1 MIETPRNDHTPEQ
14 PAHPGRLDRVPQAR
28 LLNEVLLHV
37 SAQLRTAL
45 GGMHIAVSRLAPPER
60 RDADAALDRDAALLN
75 RNYYAL
81 LRLSNNLSNAPM
93 LLDDAPLTRE
103 NTDIVTWL
111 DGLCRQA
118 SPLFALRNVALTF
131 QCSAAHHG
139 AAINRVCL
147 EQAVWNLLSN
157 ALKYTPKEG
166 HVEVRISLETELPA
180 ALAEAVPAAQYLTVS
195 VTDNGIGMS
204 EAYLKTIF
212 EPFTREHNTTTSKI
226 AGTGLG
232 MPIVKRLVDMMS
244 GTITVKSEPGRGS
257 IFTVYLPLEILAF
270 SEPAAD
276 KKTDARNEALR
287 IRGRHVLIAED
298 NDLNAEIALF
308 ILEEMGVSADRVSDG
323 RQCVNRLASAPAGT
337 YDAIL
342 MDIQMPIMDGYE
354 ATRAI
359 RALSDREKARIP
371 ILAMTANTFQ
381 EDKMNAVTAGMNGHV
396 AKPIDRAVLT
406 SALAAVIG

>member
-14 PAHPGRLDRVPQAR
+14 PARPDRLDRVPQVR

-118 SPLFALRNVALTF
+118 APLFALRNVTLTF

-157 ALKYTPKEG
+157 ALKFTAEGGAVTVSLRFERRQVLLAVTDTGCGISAEDMEMVFDSYLHPERLAVLPSGLGLGLPLCRRIAEG
-166 HVEVRISLETELPA
+166 H
-180 ALAEAVPAAQYLTVS
+180 
-195 VTDNGIGMS
+195 GG
-204 EAYLKTIF
+204 
-212 EPFTREHNTTTSKI
+212 
-226 AGTGLG
+226 
-232 MPIVKRLVDMMS
+232 RLVLNS
-244 GTITVKSEPGRGS
+244 REGHGTTV
-257 IFTVYLPLEILAF
+257 TLALPDELVEDVVEDVPFDYTGGFQPALVGLADGLPF
-270 SEPAAD
+270 
-276 KKTDARNEALR
+276 EAFLQK
-287 IRGRHVLIAED
+287 H
-298 NDLNAEIALF
+298 
-308 ILEEMGVSADRVSDG
+308 SD
-323 RQCVNRLASAPAGT
+323 
-337 YDAIL
+337 
-342 MDIQMPIMDGYE
+342 E
-354 ATRAI
+354 
-359 RALSDREKARIP
+359 
-371 ILAMTANTFQ
+371 
-381 EDKMNAVTAGMNGHV
+381 
-396 AKPIDRAVLT
+396 
-406 SALAAVIG
+406 

>member
-14 PAHPGRLDRVPQAR
+14 PAHPDRLDRVPQVR

-118 SPLFALRNVALTF
+118 APLFALRNVALTF

-157 ALKYTPKEG
+157 ALKFTAEGGAVTVSLRFERRQVLLAVTDTGCGISAEDMEMVFDSYLHPERLAVLPSGLGLGLPLCRRIAEG
-166 HVEVRISLETELPA
+166 H
-180 ALAEAVPAAQYLTVS
+180 
-195 VTDNGIGMS
+195 GG
-204 EAYLKTIF
+204 
-212 EPFTREHNTTTSKI
+212 
-226 AGTGLG
+226 
-232 MPIVKRLVDMMS
+232 RLVLNS
-244 GTITVKSEPGRGS
+244 REGHGTTV
-257 IFTVYLPLEILAF
+257 TLALPDELVEDVVEDVPFDYTGGFQPALVGLADGLPF
-270 SEPAAD
+270 
-276 KKTDARNEALR
+276 EAFLQK
-287 IRGRHVLIAED
+287 H
-298 NDLNAEIALF
+298 
-308 ILEEMGVSADRVSDG
+308 SD
-323 RQCVNRLASAPAGT
+323 
-337 YDAIL
+337 
-342 MDIQMPIMDGYE
+342 E
-354 ATRAI
+354 
-359 RALSDREKARIP
+359 
-371 ILAMTANTFQ
+371 
-381 EDKMNAVTAGMNGHV
+381 
-396 AKPIDRAVLT
+396 
-406 SALAAVIG
+406 

>member
-1 MIETPRNDHTPEQ
+1 MIETPRNDHTPEH
-14 PAHPGRLDRVPQAR
+14 PAHPDRLDRIPQAR

-157 ALKYTPKEG
+157 ALKFTAEGGTVTVSLRFERRQVLLAVTDTGCGINAEDMEMVFDGYLHPERLAALPSGLGLGLPLCRRIAEG
-166 HVEVRISLETELPA
+166 HGGRLVLNSRVGHGTTVTLALPDE
-180 ALAEAVPAAQYLTVS
+180 LAEDVVEDVAFDYTGGFQPALVGLADGLPF
-195 VTDNGIGMS
+195 
-204 EAYLKTIF
+204 EAFLQK
-212 EPFTREHNTTTSKI
+212 H
-226 AGTGLG
+226 
-232 MPIVKRLVDMMS
+232 
-244 GTITVKSEPGRGS
+244 
-257 IFTVYLPLEILAF
+257 
-270 SEPAAD
+270 
-276 KKTDARNEALR
+276 
-287 IRGRHVLIAED
+287 
-298 NDLNAEIALF
+298 
-308 ILEEMGVSADRVSDG
+308 SD
-323 RQCVNRLASAPAGT
+323 
-337 YDAIL
+337 
-342 MDIQMPIMDGYE
+342 E
-354 ATRAI
+354 
-359 RALSDREKARIP
+359 
-371 ILAMTANTFQ
+371 
-381 EDKMNAVTAGMNGHV
+381 
-396 AKPIDRAVLT
+396 
-406 SALAAVIG
+406 

>member
-14 PAHPGRLDRVPQAR
+14 PAHPDRLDRVPQVR

-93 LLDDAPLTRE
+93 LLDDAPLTKE

-157 ALKYTPKEG
+157 ALKFTAEGGAVTVSLRFERRQVLLAVTDTGCGINAEDMEMVFDGYLHPERAAALPSGLGLGLPLCRRIAEG
-166 HVEVRISLETELPA
+166 HGGRLVLNSRVGHGTTVTLALPDE
-180 ALAEAVPAAQYLTVS
+180 LAEDVVEDVAFDYTGGFQPALVGLADGLPF
-195 VTDNGIGMS
+195 
-204 EAYLKTIF
+204 EAFLQK
-212 EPFTREHNTTTSKI
+212 H
-226 AGTGLG
+226 
-232 MPIVKRLVDMMS
+232 
-244 GTITVKSEPGRGS
+244 
-257 IFTVYLPLEILAF
+257 
-270 SEPAAD
+270 
-276 KKTDARNEALR
+276 
-287 IRGRHVLIAED
+287 
-298 NDLNAEIALF
+298 
-308 ILEEMGVSADRVSDG
+308 SD
-323 RQCVNRLASAPAGT
+323 
-337 YDAIL
+337 
-342 MDIQMPIMDGYE
+342 E
-354 ATRAI
+354 
-359 RALSDREKARIP
+359 
-371 ILAMTANTFQ
+371 
-381 EDKMNAVTAGMNGHV
+381 
-396 AKPIDRAVLT
+396 
-406 SALAAVIG
+406 

>member
-14 PAHPGRLDRVPQAR
+14 PAPPDRLDRVPQVR

-111 DGLCRQA
+111 DSLCRQA

-157 ALKYTPKEG
+157 ALKFTAEGGAVTVSLRFERRQVLLAVMDTGCGINAEDMEMVFDGYLHPERLAALPSGLGLGLPLCRRIAEG
-166 HVEVRISLETELPA
+166 HGGRLVLNSRVGHGTTVTLALPDE
-180 ALAEAVPAAQYLTVS
+180 LAEDVVEDVAFDYTGGFQPALVGLADGLPF
-195 VTDNGIGMS
+195 
-204 EAYLKTIF
+204 EAFLQK
-212 EPFTREHNTTTSKI
+212 H
-226 AGTGLG
+226 
-232 MPIVKRLVDMMS
+232 
-244 GTITVKSEPGRGS
+244 
-257 IFTVYLPLEILAF
+257 
-270 SEPAAD
+270 
-276 KKTDARNEALR
+276 
-287 IRGRHVLIAED
+287 
-298 NDLNAEIALF
+298 
-308 ILEEMGVSADRVSDG
+308 SD
-323 RQCVNRLASAPAGT
+323 
-337 YDAIL
+337 
-342 MDIQMPIMDGYE
+342 E
-354 ATRAI
+354 
-359 RALSDREKARIP
+359 
-371 ILAMTANTFQ
+371 
-381 EDKMNAVTAGMNGHV
+381 
-396 AKPIDRAVLT
+396 
-406 SALAAVIG
+406 

>member
-14 PAHPGRLDRVPQAR
+14 PAHSDRLDRVPQAR

-157 ALKYTPKEG
+157 ALKFTAEG
-166 HVEVRISLETELPA
+166 GAVTVSLRFERRQVLLAVTDTGCGINAEDMEMVFDGYLHPERPA
-180 ALAEAVPAAQYLTVS
+180 ALPS
-195 VTDNGIGMS
+195 
-204 EAYLKTIF
+204 
-212 EPFTREHNTTTSKI
+212 
-226 AGTGLG
+226 GLG
-232 MPIVKRLVDMMS
+232 LGLPLCRRIAEGHGGRLVLNS
-244 GTITVKSEPGRGS
+244 RVGHGTTV
-257 IFTVYLPLEILAF
+257 TLALPDEL
-270 SEPAAD
+270 
-276 KKTDARNEALR
+276 
-287 IRGRHVLIAED
+287 AED
-298 NDLNAEIALF
+298 VVEDVAFDYTGGFQPALVG
-308 ILEEMGVSADRVSDG
+308 LADGLPFEAFLQKHSD
-323 RQCVNRLASAPAGT
+323 
-337 YDAIL
+337 
-342 MDIQMPIMDGYE
+342 E
-354 ATRAI
+354 
-359 RALSDREKARIP
+359 
-371 ILAMTANTFQ
+371 
-381 EDKMNAVTAGMNGHV
+381 
-396 AKPIDRAVLT
+396 
-406 SALAAVIG
+406 

>member
-14 PAHPGRLDRVPQAR
+14 PAHPDRLDRVPQVR

-118 SPLFALRNVALTF
+118 APLFALRNVALTF

-157 ALKYTPKEG
+157 ALKFTAEGGAITVSLRFERRQVLLAVMDTGCGINAEDMEMVFDGYLHPERLAALPSGLGLGLPLCRRIAEG
-166 HVEVRISLETELPA
+166 HGGRLVLDSREGHGTTVTLALPDE
-180 ALAEAVPAAQYLTVS
+180 LAEDVVEDVAFDYTGGFQPALVGLADGLPF
-195 VTDNGIGMS
+195 
-204 EAYLKTIF
+204 EAFLQK
-212 EPFTREHNTTTSKI
+212 H
-226 AGTGLG
+226 
-232 MPIVKRLVDMMS
+232 
-244 GTITVKSEPGRGS
+244 
-257 IFTVYLPLEILAF
+257 
-270 SEPAAD
+270 
-276 KKTDARNEALR
+276 
-287 IRGRHVLIAED
+287 
-298 NDLNAEIALF
+298 
-308 ILEEMGVSADRVSDG
+308 SD
-323 RQCVNRLASAPAGT
+323 
-337 YDAIL
+337 
-342 MDIQMPIMDGYE
+342 E
-354 ATRAI
+354 
-359 RALSDREKARIP
+359 
-371 ILAMTANTFQ
+371 
-381 EDKMNAVTAGMNGHV
+381 
-396 AKPIDRAVLT
+396 
-406 SALAAVIG
+406 

>member
-14 PAHPGRLDRVPQAR
+14 PAPPDRLNRAPQVR

-157 ALKYTPKEG
+157 ALKFTAEG
-166 HVEVRISLETELPA
+166 GAVTVSLRFERRQVLLAVTDTGCGINAEDMEMVFDGYLHPERPA
-180 ALAEAVPAAQYLTVS
+180 ALPS
-195 VTDNGIGMS
+195 
-204 EAYLKTIF
+204 
-212 EPFTREHNTTTSKI
+212 
-226 AGTGLG
+226 GLG
-232 MPIVKRLVDMMS
+232 LGLPLCRRIAEGHGGRLVLNS
-244 GTITVKSEPGRGS
+244 RVRHGTTV
-257 IFTVYLPLEILAF
+257 TLALPDEL
-270 SEPAAD
+270 
-276 KKTDARNEALR
+276 
-287 IRGRHVLIAED
+287 AED
-298 NDLNAEIALF
+298 VVEDVAFDYTGGFQPALVG
-308 ILEEMGVSADRVSDG
+308 LADGLPFEAFLQKHSD
-323 RQCVNRLASAPAGT
+323 
-337 YDAIL
+337 
-342 MDIQMPIMDGYE
+342 E
-354 ATRAI
+354 
-359 RALSDREKARIP
+359 
-371 ILAMTANTFQ
+371 
-381 EDKMNAVTAGMNGHV
+381 
-396 AKPIDRAVLT
+396 
-406 SALAAVIG
+406 

>member
-14 PAHPGRLDRVPQAR
+14 PAHPDRLDRVPQAQ

-157 ALKYTPKEG
+157 ALKFTAEGGTVTVSLRFERRQVLLAVTDTGCGINAEDMEMVFDGYLHPERLAALPSGLGLGLPLCRRIAEG
-166 HVEVRISLETELPA
+166 HGGRLVLNSRVGHGTTVTLALPDE
-180 ALAEAVPAAQYLTVS
+180 LAEDVVEDVAFDYTGGFQPALVGLADGLPF
-195 VTDNGIGMS
+195 
-204 EAYLKTIF
+204 EAFLQK
-212 EPFTREHNTTTSKI
+212 H
-226 AGTGLG
+226 
-232 MPIVKRLVDMMS
+232 
-244 GTITVKSEPGRGS
+244 
-257 IFTVYLPLEILAF
+257 
-270 SEPAAD
+270 
-276 KKTDARNEALR
+276 
-287 IRGRHVLIAED
+287 
-298 NDLNAEIALF
+298 
-308 ILEEMGVSADRVSDG
+308 SD
-323 RQCVNRLASAPAGT
+323 
-337 YDAIL
+337 
-342 MDIQMPIMDGYE
+342 E
-354 ATRAI
+354 
-359 RALSDREKARIP
+359 
-371 ILAMTANTFQ
+371 
-381 EDKMNAVTAGMNGHV
+381 
-396 AKPIDRAVLT
+396 
-406 SALAAVIG
+406 

>member
-14 PAHPGRLDRVPQAR
+14 PAHPDRLDRVPQVR
-28 LLNEVLLHV
+28 MLNEVLLHV

-118 SPLFALRNVALTF
+118 APLFALRNVALTF

-157 ALKYTPKEG
+157 ALKFTAEGGAVTVSLRFERRQVLLAVTDTGCGISAEDMEMVFDSYLHPERLAALPSGLGLGLPLCRRIAEG
-166 HVEVRISLETELPA
+166 H
-180 ALAEAVPAAQYLTVS
+180 
-195 VTDNGIGMS
+195 GG
-204 EAYLKTIF
+204 
-212 EPFTREHNTTTSKI
+212 
-226 AGTGLG
+226 
-232 MPIVKRLVDMMS
+232 RLVLDS
-244 GTITVKSEPGRGS
+244 REGHGTTV
-257 IFTVYLPLEILAF
+257 TLALPDELVEDVVEDVPFDYTGGFQPALVGLADGLPF
-270 SEPAAD
+270 
-276 KKTDARNEALR
+276 EAFLQK
-287 IRGRHVLIAED
+287 H
-298 NDLNAEIALF
+298 
-308 ILEEMGVSADRVSDG
+308 SD
-323 RQCVNRLASAPAGT
+323 
-337 YDAIL
+337 
-342 MDIQMPIMDGYE
+342 E
-354 ATRAI
+354 
-359 RALSDREKARIP
+359 
-371 ILAMTANTFQ
+371 
-381 EDKMNAVTAGMNGHV
+381 
-396 AKPIDRAVLT
+396 
-406 SALAAVIG
+406 

>member
-14 PAHPGRLDRVPQAR
+14 PAHPDRLDRVPQVR

-157 ALKYTPKEG
+157 ALKFTAEGGAVTVSLRFERRQVLLAVTDTGCGINAEDMEMVFDGYLHPERLAALPSGLGLGLPLCRRIAEG
-166 HVEVRISLETELPA
+166 HGGRLVLNSRVGHGTTVTLALPDE
-180 ALAEAVPAAQYLTVS
+180 LAEDVVEDVAFDYTGGFQPALVGLADGLPF
-195 VTDNGIGMS
+195 
-204 EAYLKTIF
+204 EAFLQK
-212 EPFTREHNTTTSKI
+212 H
-226 AGTGLG
+226 
-232 MPIVKRLVDMMS
+232 
-244 GTITVKSEPGRGS
+244 
-257 IFTVYLPLEILAF
+257 
-270 SEPAAD
+270 
-276 KKTDARNEALR
+276 
-287 IRGRHVLIAED
+287 
-298 NDLNAEIALF
+298 
-308 ILEEMGVSADRVSDG
+308 SD
-323 RQCVNRLASAPAGT
+323 
-337 YDAIL
+337 
-342 MDIQMPIMDGYE
+342 E
-354 ATRAI
+354 
-359 RALSDREKARIP
+359 
-371 ILAMTANTFQ
+371 
-381 EDKMNAVTAGMNGHV
+381 
-396 AKPIDRAVLT
+396 
-406 SALAAVIG
+406 

>member
-14 PAHPGRLDRVPQAR
+14 PAHPDRLDRVPQVR

-118 SPLFALRNVALTF
+118 APLFALRNVALTF

-157 ALKYTPKEG
+157 ALKFTAEGGAVTVSLRFERRQVLLAVTDTGCGISAEDMEMVFDSYLHPERLAVLPSGLGLGLPLCRRIAEG
-166 HVEVRISLETELPA
+166 H
-180 ALAEAVPAAQYLTVS
+180 
-195 VTDNGIGMS
+195 GG
-204 EAYLKTIF
+204 
-212 EPFTREHNTTTSKI
+212 
-226 AGTGLG
+226 
-232 MPIVKRLVDMMS
+232 RLVLNS
-244 GTITVKSEPGRGS
+244 GEGHGTTV
-257 IFTVYLPLEILAF
+257 TLALPDELVEDVVEDVPFDYTGGFQPALVGLADGLPF
-270 SEPAAD
+270 
-276 KKTDARNEALR
+276 EAFLQK
-287 IRGRHVLIAED
+287 H
-298 NDLNAEIALF
+298 
-308 ILEEMGVSADRVSDG
+308 SD
-323 RQCVNRLASAPAGT
+323 
-337 YDAIL
+337 
-342 MDIQMPIMDGYE
+342 E
-354 ATRAI
+354 
-359 RALSDREKARIP
+359 
-371 ILAMTANTFQ
+371 
-381 EDKMNAVTAGMNGHV
+381 
-396 AKPIDRAVLT
+396 
-406 SALAAVIG
+406 

>member
-14 PAHPGRLDRVPQAR
+14 PAPPDRLDRVPQVR

-93 LLDDAPLTRE
+93 LLDDAPLTKE

-157 ALKYTPKEG
+157 ALKFTAEGGAVTVSLRFERRQVLLAVTDTGCGINAEDMEMVFDGYLHPERLAALPSGLGLGLPLCRRIAEG
-166 HVEVRISLETELPA
+166 HGGRLVLNSRVGHGTTVTLALPDE
-180 ALAEAVPAAQYLTVS
+180 LAEDVVEDVAFDYTGGFQPALVGLADGLPF
-195 VTDNGIGMS
+195 
-204 EAYLKTIF
+204 EAFLQK
-212 EPFTREHNTTTSKI
+212 H
-226 AGTGLG
+226 
-232 MPIVKRLVDMMS
+232 
-244 GTITVKSEPGRGS
+244 
-257 IFTVYLPLEILAF
+257 
-270 SEPAAD
+270 
-276 KKTDARNEALR
+276 
-287 IRGRHVLIAED
+287 
-298 NDLNAEIALF
+298 
-308 ILEEMGVSADRVSDG
+308 SD
-323 RQCVNRLASAPAGT
+323 
-337 YDAIL
+337 
-342 MDIQMPIMDGYE
+342 E
-354 ATRAI
+354 
-359 RALSDREKARIP
+359 
-371 ILAMTANTFQ
+371 
-381 EDKMNAVTAGMNGHV
+381 
-396 AKPIDRAVLT
+396 
-406 SALAAVIG
+406 

>member
-14 PAHPGRLDRVPQAR
+14 PAPPDRLDRVPQVQ

-157 ALKYTPKEG
+157 ALKFTAEGGAVTVSLRFERRQVLLAVTDTGCGINAEDMEMVFDGYLHPERLAALPSGLGLGLPLCRRIAEG
-166 HVEVRISLETELPA
+166 HGGRLVLNSRVGHGTTVTLALPDE
-180 ALAEAVPAAQYLTVS
+180 LAEDVVEDVAFDYTGGFQPALVGLADGLPF
-195 VTDNGIGMS
+195 
-204 EAYLKTIF
+204 EAFLQK
-212 EPFTREHNTTTSKI
+212 H
-226 AGTGLG
+226 
-232 MPIVKRLVDMMS
+232 
-244 GTITVKSEPGRGS
+244 
-257 IFTVYLPLEILAF
+257 
-270 SEPAAD
+270 
-276 KKTDARNEALR
+276 
-287 IRGRHVLIAED
+287 
-298 NDLNAEIALF
+298 
-308 ILEEMGVSADRVSDG
+308 SD
-323 RQCVNRLASAPAGT
+323 
-337 YDAIL
+337 
-342 MDIQMPIMDGYE
+342 E
-354 ATRAI
+354 
-359 RALSDREKARIP
+359 
-371 ILAMTANTFQ
+371 
-381 EDKMNAVTAGMNGHV
+381 
-396 AKPIDRAVLT
+396 
-406 SALAAVIG
+406 

>member
-14 PAHPGRLDRVPQAR
+14 PAHPDRLDRVPQAR

-157 ALKYTPKEG
+157 ALKFTAEGGTVTVSLRFERRQVLLAVTDTGCGINAEDMEMVFDVYLHPERRAALPRGLGLGLPLCRRIAEG
-166 HVEVRISLETELPA
+166 H
-180 ALAEAVPAAQYLTVS
+180 
-195 VTDNGIGMS
+195 GG
-204 EAYLKTIF
+204 
-212 EPFTREHNTTTSKI
+212 
-226 AGTGLG
+226 
-232 MPIVKRLVDMMS
+232 RLVLNS
-244 GTITVKSEPGRGS
+244 RVGHGTTV
-257 IFTVYLPLEILAF
+257 TLALPDELVEDVVEDVAFDYTGGFQPALVGLADGLPF
-270 SEPAAD
+270 
-276 KKTDARNEALR
+276 EAFLQK
-287 IRGRHVLIAED
+287 H
-298 NDLNAEIALF
+298 
-308 ILEEMGVSADRVSDG
+308 SD
-323 RQCVNRLASAPAGT
+323 
-337 YDAIL
+337 
-342 MDIQMPIMDGYE
+342 E
-354 ATRAI
+354 
-359 RALSDREKARIP
+359 
-371 ILAMTANTFQ
+371 
-381 EDKMNAVTAGMNGHV
+381 
-396 AKPIDRAVLT
+396 
-406 SALAAVIG
+406 

>member
-14 PAHPGRLDRVPQAR
+14 PAHPDRLDRVPQAR

-157 ALKYTPKEG
+157 ALKFTAEGGTVTVSLRFERRQVLLAVMDTGCGINAEDMEMVFDGYLHPERLAALPSGLGLGLPLCRRIAEG
-166 HVEVRISLETELPA
+166 HGGRLVLNSRVGHGTTVTLALPDE
-180 ALAEAVPAAQYLTVS
+180 LAEDVVEDVAFDYTGGFQPALVGLADGLPF
-195 VTDNGIGMS
+195 
-204 EAYLKTIF
+204 EAFLQK
-212 EPFTREHNTTTSKI
+212 H
-226 AGTGLG
+226 
-232 MPIVKRLVDMMS
+232 
-244 GTITVKSEPGRGS
+244 
-257 IFTVYLPLEILAF
+257 
-270 SEPAAD
+270 
-276 KKTDARNEALR
+276 
-287 IRGRHVLIAED
+287 
-298 NDLNAEIALF
+298 
-308 ILEEMGVSADRVSDG
+308 SD
-323 RQCVNRLASAPAGT
+323 
-337 YDAIL
+337 
-342 MDIQMPIMDGYE
+342 E
-354 ATRAI
+354 
-359 RALSDREKARIP
+359 
-371 ILAMTANTFQ
+371 
-381 EDKMNAVTAGMNGHV
+381 
-396 AKPIDRAVLT
+396 
-406 SALAAVIG
+406 

>member
-14 PAHPGRLDRVPQAR
+14 PAHPDRLDRVPQAR

-81 LRLSNNLSNAPM
+81 LRLSNSLSNAPM

-157 ALKYTPKEG
+157 ALKFTAEDGAVTVSLRFERRQVLLAVTDTGCGINAEDMEMVFDGYLHPERLAALPSGLGLGLPLCRRIAEG
-166 HVEVRISLETELPA
+166 HGGRLVLNSRVGHGTTVTLALPDE
-180 ALAEAVPAAQYLTVS
+180 LAEDVVEDVAFDYTGGFQPALVGLADGLPF
-195 VTDNGIGMS
+195 
-204 EAYLKTIF
+204 EAFLQK
-212 EPFTREHNTTTSKI
+212 H
-226 AGTGLG
+226 
-232 MPIVKRLVDMMS
+232 
-244 GTITVKSEPGRGS
+244 
-257 IFTVYLPLEILAF
+257 
-270 SEPAAD
+270 
-276 KKTDARNEALR
+276 
-287 IRGRHVLIAED
+287 
-298 NDLNAEIALF
+298 
-308 ILEEMGVSADRVSDG
+308 SD
-323 RQCVNRLASAPAGT
+323 
-337 YDAIL
+337 
-342 MDIQMPIMDGYE
+342 E
-354 ATRAI
+354 
-359 RALSDREKARIP
+359 
-371 ILAMTANTFQ
+371 
-381 EDKMNAVTAGMNGHV
+381 
-396 AKPIDRAVLT
+396 
-406 SALAAVIG
+406 

>member
-14 PAHPGRLDRVPQAR
+14 PAPPDRLDRVPQVR

-157 ALKYTPKEG
+157 ALKFTAEGGAVTVSLRFERRQVLLAVTDTGCGINAEDMEMVFDGYLHPERLAALPSGLGLGLPLCRRIAEG
-166 HVEVRISLETELPA
+166 HGGRLVLNSRVGHGTTVTLALPDE
-180 ALAEAVPAAQYLTVS
+180 LAEDIVEDVAFDYTGGFQPALVGLADGLPF
-195 VTDNGIGMS
+195 
-204 EAYLKTIF
+204 EAFLQK
-212 EPFTREHNTTTSKI
+212 H
-226 AGTGLG
+226 
-232 MPIVKRLVDMMS
+232 
-244 GTITVKSEPGRGS
+244 
-257 IFTVYLPLEILAF
+257 
-270 SEPAAD
+270 
-276 KKTDARNEALR
+276 
-287 IRGRHVLIAED
+287 
-298 NDLNAEIALF
+298 
-308 ILEEMGVSADRVSDG
+308 SD
-323 RQCVNRLASAPAGT
+323 
-337 YDAIL
+337 
-342 MDIQMPIMDGYE
+342 E
-354 ATRAI
+354 
-359 RALSDREKARIP
+359 
-371 ILAMTANTFQ
+371 
-381 EDKMNAVTAGMNGHV
+381 
-396 AKPIDRAVLT
+396 
-406 SALAAVIG
+406 

>member
-14 PAHPGRLDRVPQAR
+14 PAHPDRLDRVPQVR

-118 SPLFALRNVALTF
+118 APLFALRNVTLTF

-157 ALKYTPKEG
+157 ALKFTAEGGAVTVSLRFERRQVLLAVMDTGCGINAEDMEMVFDGYLHPERLAALPSGLGLGLPLCRRIAEG
-166 HVEVRISLETELPA
+166 HGGRLVLNSRVGHGTTVTLALPDE
-180 ALAEAVPAAQYLTVS
+180 LAEDVVEDVAFDYTGGFQPALVGLADGLPF
-195 VTDNGIGMS
+195 
-204 EAYLKTIF
+204 EAFLQK
-212 EPFTREHNTTTSKI
+212 H
-226 AGTGLG
+226 
-232 MPIVKRLVDMMS
+232 
-244 GTITVKSEPGRGS
+244 
-257 IFTVYLPLEILAF
+257 
-270 SEPAAD
+270 
-276 KKTDARNEALR
+276 
-287 IRGRHVLIAED
+287 
-298 NDLNAEIALF
+298 
-308 ILEEMGVSADRVSDG
+308 SD
-323 RQCVNRLASAPAGT
+323 
-337 YDAIL
+337 
-342 MDIQMPIMDGYE
+342 E
-354 ATRAI
+354 
-359 RALSDREKARIP
+359 
-371 ILAMTANTFQ
+371 
-381 EDKMNAVTAGMNGHV
+381 
-396 AKPIDRAVLT
+396 
-406 SALAAVIG
+406 

>member
-14 PAHPGRLDRVPQAR
+14 PAPPDRLDRAPQVR

-118 SPLFALRNVALTF
+118 SPLFALRNVVLTF

-157 ALKYTPKEG
+157 ALKFTAEG
-166 HVEVRISLETELPA
+166 GAVTVSLRFERRQVLLAVTDTGCGINAEDMEMVFDGYLHPERPA
-180 ALAEAVPAAQYLTVS
+180 ALPS
-195 VTDNGIGMS
+195 
-204 EAYLKTIF
+204 
-212 EPFTREHNTTTSKI
+212 
-226 AGTGLG
+226 GLG
-232 MPIVKRLVDMMS
+232 LGLPLCRRIAEGHGGRLVLNS
-244 GTITVKSEPGRGS
+244 RVGHGTTV
-257 IFTVYLPLEILAF
+257 TLALPDEL
-270 SEPAAD
+270 
-276 KKTDARNEALR
+276 
-287 IRGRHVLIAED
+287 AED
-298 NDLNAEIALF
+298 VVEDVAFDYTGGFQPALVG
-308 ILEEMGVSADRVSDG
+308 LADGLPFEAFLQKHSD
-323 RQCVNRLASAPAGT
+323 
-337 YDAIL
+337 
-342 MDIQMPIMDGYE
+342 E
-354 ATRAI
+354 
-359 RALSDREKARIP
+359 
-371 ILAMTANTFQ
+371 
-381 EDKMNAVTAGMNGHV
+381 
-396 AKPIDRAVLT
+396 
-406 SALAAVIG
+406 